1 MEDHPLVESCC
12 IAVISEALKPGA
24 AGMIP
29 AGPVPFSVTTSA
41 SCAVGIACAVAPAV
55 QSRKKRE
62 TTQEKKQRG
71 EMEEWN
77 NRALSRLQ
85 GYKAMAEKTGTFV
98 VLRGELWFSEG

>member
-1 MEDHPLVESCC
+1 MEDHPLLESCC

-41 SCAVGIACAVAPAV
+41 SCAVGIACAAAPAV

-62 TTQEKKQRG
+62 TTQEKEIG
-71 EMEEWN
+71 DWS